1 MKSHSTGRQVNPN
14 SKKALAHT
22 AAAPG
27 HTPFPEH
34 DAVRGRW
41 RLVAPALAGIV
52 ASILLFWGLGEKYL
66 WQDEANT
73 AVLATRILRFGRPLA
88 YDGVNL
94 LTIDH
99 FVGED
104 VVNIEKRTADP
115 NLSVRYYVDHGAYK
129 ADTAWTFHP
138 WGQFFVAAASFK
150 ILGQTTLAA
159 RLPFALAGLAT
170 ILLLYRL
177 VRAHCRSD
185 SMAWIAAVL
194 LIGNSYWILHSRQCR
209 YYSLS
214 SLFLILTLT
223 AYMRW
228 QSGARWGATT
238 FVVCAWAWFQVD
250 YGTVWPVFGVL
261 SLDACWTNRR
271 NPWRTLC
278 AGVVLGAMIAPF
290 TVFYHLTGRASV
302 QGGGSSRD
310 PNYRYWF
317 SVLNM
322 NEYVV
327 PLLVVTAA
335 AALLVWR
342 WKTISAAERRLMAIA
357 SGIIC
362 ALSLWVPT
370 ITSDAYLRYI
380 IMAAP
385 IGSLLSAWLLVRGC
399 NGRTAYAWVGAAVL
413 ILTPWLRMPLQVL
426 NPPASWYVINKTATN
441 WMYKGELV
449 RLLTEVFN
457 PPPDPNRMVVEW
469 LRQNTQPT
477 DEILVNYEDT
487 PLMFY
492 LPNPIRGGIE
502 AFRVEDDAKKPPD
515 ILVIRRS
522 VAFVHWNIFAREINR
537 YRWSVA
543 PVGAP
548 DVVWGNNPDPMG
560 DAQEFASANRIIV
573 ARRTESGTTRG
584 VVFGNAQE

>member
-1 MKSHSTGRQVNPN
+1 MKSHSTGRQEK
-14 SKKALAHT
+14 SKSERALAY
-22 AAAPG
+22 AAVAP
-27 HTPFPEH
+27 
-34 DAVRGRW
+34 DDVRSHEQRAGRW
-41 RLVAPALAGIV
+41 RLAAPAIAGVV
-52 ASILLFWGLGEKYL
+52 ASVLLLWGLGEQYL

-99 FVGED
+99 FDGSD
-104 VVNIEKRTADP
+104 VANIEKRAADP
-115 NLSVRYYVDHGAYK
+115 KATVSFYVDHGAYK
-129 ADTAWTFHP
+129 RDTAWTFHP
-138 WGQFFVAAASFK
+138 WAQFFVAAASLK

-159 RLPFALAGLAT
+159 RLPFALAALAT

-177 VRAHCRSD
+177 VRVYCRSD
-185 SMAWIAAVL
+185 SMALIAAAL
-194 LIGNSYWILHSRQCR
+194 LICNSYWILHSRQCR
-209 YYSLS
+209 YYPLS
-214 SLFLILTLT
+214 SLFLVLTLT
-223 AYMRW
+223 AYIRW

-238 FVVCAWAWFQVD
+238 FVACAWAWFQVD

-261 SLDACWTNRR
+261 SLDALWANRK

-278 AGVVLGAMIAPF
+278 AGVALGAMIAPF

-302 QGGGSSRD
+302 QGGGSSQG

-317 SVLNM
+317 NILNM

-327 PLLVVTAA
+327 PLLVVAAA
-335 AALLVWR
+335 AALLAWR
-342 WKTISAAERRLMAIA
+342 WKTISAAERRLVAIA

-362 ALSLWVPT
+362 GLTAWVPT
-370 ITSDAYLRYI
+370 ITSDIFLRYI

-385 IGSLLSAWLLVRGC
+385 AGSLLSAWLLVRGC

-413 ILTPWLRMPLQVL
+413 ILTPWLRIPLHFMD
-426 NPPASWYVINKTATN
+426 PPTTWYPNNQAAIN
-441 WMYKGELV
+441 WMYKGELAT
-449 RLLTEVFN
+449 LLTEVFN
-457 PPPDPNRMVVEW
+457 PPPDPNRIVIEW
-469 LRQNTQPT
+469 LRQNTQPS
-477 DEILVNYEDT
+477 DEILINYEDT

-492 LPNPIRGGIE
+492 LPNPIRGGLE
-502 AFRVEDDAKKPPD
+502 AFRAEDDAKKPPD
-515 ILVIRRS
+515 VLVIRRS

-548 DVVWGNNPDPMG
+548 DVVWGNNPDPMAKVQ
-560 DAQEFASANRIIV
+560 DPAAANKIIV
-573 ARRTESGTTRG
+573 ARRTENGTSRG
-584 VVFGNAQE
+584 VVFGNARE